1 MSIFSV
7 LKTTFKAER
16 ESYIYYRLI
25 FLDMKYLFI
34 IAFTFLHI
42 FLYGQNTAISES
54 QFVQIEMN
62 KLKKH
67 FNTPE
72 LSLQNEQISKLQPLL
87 SQKYAK
93 VYKSWNSGLT
103 KEQVSQRRTEIDTE
117 YSPLVEAILTPQQR
131 IALLKAK
138 PAPSK

>member
-1 MSIFSV
+1 M
-7 LKTTFKAER
+7 KTTFKVKR
-16 ESYIYYRLI
+16 ESYIYYCLI
-25 FLDMKYLFI
+25 FACMKYIFLI
-34 IAFTFLHI
+34 SFTLLHI
-42 FLYGQNTAISES
+42 FMYGQNKAISES

-67 FNTPE
+67 FNTAE

-93 VYKSWNSGLT
+93 VHKSWNSGFT
-103 KEQVSQRRTEIDTE
+103 KEQVSQRRTEIDAE
-117 YSPLVEAILTPQQR
+117 YSPQIEAILTPQQR